1 MSFLTGL
8 ALRRRSV
15 TILIIIMLLVAGVV
29 VYRNLQ
35 RELFPEIEF
44 PNITIVTLYLNAD
57 PETVERDVTE
67 PIEEA
72 IDGTEGL
79 KEIQSSSSENISI
92 VLLTFEF
99 GEDMEEAKRTIES
112 NINGINFPDAV
123 EDPTVS
129 RISSD
134 TFPVLQLSITGDRDI
149 PSLQRIVDDVIVP
162 EIERIDGVFDVTI
175 LGEVDEQVTITVDTD
190 KLEDLGISML
200 QVSNALRDNNTS
212 FPAGD
217 IDQNGSNFPVRATYE
232 FGSLE
237 DIRNLTVGFESTA
250 LDGALPLVTTAGRGE
265 DRTILLR
272 DVATVE
278 LSTDEASSISRTN
291 GRPSLNLILLK
302 EPDANTFDVTSEAIA
317 ALDSVQ
323 GLPPDIE
330 ILVLQNDGPEVE
342 QQLSTLLQ
350 EGVLGF
356 IFAVSVVFIFL
367 INTRPTLLRGLAL
380 TLRPTAIIGIS
391 IPLSIMTG
399 ILVMGLADLSLNFM
413 SLAGLA
419 IAIGRVVDDSIVVL
433 ENMYRHMQRGE
444 DRFQAAM
451 DGTREVGAAI
461 ISSTFTTVVVFIP
474 LAFIQGLVGEFFT
487 PFAMS
492 VSFAL
497 LASTLVALT
506 AVPVLGV
513 VLLREGD
520 FPGDEGPDAVTR
532 DTILQRIYTPI
543 LVWTLRHKIA
553 TLLGAVGITVGSLL
567 LLIVIPV
574 TFFPAGT
581 PQFLTID
588 VELPIGTS
596 VGNTFAEVA
605 RVERVL
611 EEFHQQGHVEVYQV
625 SLGSSANE
633 FGPGAEGGGL
643 HIAGFFVKLSE
654 EVPEDIADQIRAEMP
669 VNSDVTI
676 TVTELSAG
684 PPEDPLEITVT
695 GNNFTS
701 LSAVAR
707 DLVSRLS
714 EIDGVINVD
723 SDVSDAR
730 DEVAINIDP
739 QAAAEFGLST
749 AEVGRQVN
757 QFIVGA
763 KVGEVDLEDIT
774 MDVVVQG
781 QREDVDD
788 IDELKNLDI
797 EGSLGRVKLGSI
809 SNIAIGQGPVSI
821 SHFDL
826 ERSATISGEITAEDT
841 QAIGNQVAAIIASMD
856 LPPGVQIRS
865 GGIFQQI
872 AEGFEDVGTA
882 MLIGVVLVYLVMVAS
897 LGSLRDPLIVVLSLP
912 LAIVGALAALAITDR
927 SLSLSAMMGLLLLIG
942 VVVTNAIVLI
952 TFVEQMRQSGMG
964 VYDALIEGGRTRVRP
979 ILMTAFTTIIALFPL
994 ALSTG
999 AEGGIIGAELA
1010 TVVIGGLVS
1019 STFLT
1024 LIVVP
1029 VIYTILH
1036 VNLPNM
1042 FDNVGAV
1049 VSRVLFTRPASAGD
1063 HVESSD

>member
-1 MSFLTGL
+1 MTFLTGL

-15 TILIIIMLLVAGVV
+15 TILVIIMLLIAGVV
-29 VYRNLQ
+29 VYQNLQ

-44 PNITIVTLYLNAD
+44 PNITIITVYPNAN

-67 PIEEA
+67 EIEEA
-72 IDGTEGL
+72 VDGMEGL
-79 KEIQSSSSENISI
+79 KEIQSTSSENLSV

-112 NINGINFPDAV
+112 STNGIDFPDAV
-123 EDPTVS
+123 DDPTVS
-129 RISSD
+129 RINSD
-134 TFPVLQLSITGDRDI
+134 TFPILQLSITGDRDV

-162 EIERIDGVFDVTI
+162 EIERIDGVFDVSV

-190 KLEDLGISML
+190 KLEDLGLSML

-217 IDQNGSNFPVRATYE
+217 IDRDGSNFPVRATYE

-237 DIRNLTVGFESTA
+237 DIRDLTVGFENTTPG
-250 LDGALPLVTTAGRGE
+250 GALAQVSTAGRRG
-265 DRTILLR
+265 DPPILLR

-278 LSTDEASSISRTN
+278 LSTDEARSISRTN
-291 GRPSLNLILLK
+291 GRPSLNLVLLK

-317 ALDSVQ
+317 AVDAIQ
-323 GLPPDIE
+323 GLPSDIE
-330 ILVLQNDGPEVE
+330 VLVLQNDGPEVE
-342 QQLSTLLQ
+342 EQLSTLLQ

-367 INTRPTLLRGLAL
+367 INTRPTLLRGLAI
-380 TLRPTAIIGIS
+380 TLRPTAIIAVS

-399 ILVMGLADLSLNFM
+399 ILIMGLANLSLNFM

-419 IAIGRVVDDSIVVL
+419 IAVGRVVDDSIVVL

-444 DRFQAAM
+444 DRFQAAL

-461 ISSTFTTVVVFIP
+461 VSSTLTTVVVFIP

-513 VLLREGD
+513 ILLREGD
-520 FPGDEGPDAVTR
+520 FPEEQSPETGGR
-532 DTILQRIYTPI
+532 DTILQRVYTPI
-543 LVWTLRHKIA
+543 LVWGLRHKIA
-553 TLLGAVGITVGSLL
+553 TLLGAVGITAASLL
-567 LLIVIPV
+567 LLAVIPV

-588 VELPIGTS
+588 LELPTGTS
-596 VGNTFAEVA
+596 VGNTFVEVA
-605 RVERVL
+605 KVERVL
-611 EEFHQQGHVEVYQV
+611 EDFHQQGHVEVYQA
-625 SLGSSANE
+625 SLGSSADE
-633 FGPGAEGGGL
+633 FGPGAEGGGF

-654 EVPEDIADQIRAEMP
+654 GVPEDIADQIRAKIP
-669 VNSDVTI
+669 GNDDLTV
-676 TVTELSAG
+676 TVTELSGG

-695 GNNFTS
+695 GNNFTD
-701 LSAVAR
+701 LSAVTR
-707 DLVSRLS
+707 ELVSRLR

-723 SDVSDAR
+723 SDVSEAR
-730 DEVAINIDP
+730 DEVTININP

-749 AEVGRQVN
+749 ADVGRQVN

-763 KVGEVDLEDIT
+763 KVSEVDLEDIT
-774 MDVVVQG
+774 MDIVVRGPPQ
-781 QREDVDD
+781 DVDD
-788 IDELKNLDI
+788 IDKLKNLEI
-797 EGSLGRVKLGSI
+797 EGPLGQVKLGSI
-809 SNIAIGQGPVSI
+809 SNITMEQGPVSI
-821 SHFDL
+821 SRFDL

-841 QAIGNQVAAIIASMD
+841 QAIGNEVNAIIASMD
-856 LPPGVQIRS
+856 LPPGVQIKT

-872 AEGFEDVGTA
+872 AEGFQDVFTA
-882 MLIGVVLVYLVMVAS
+882 MLIGVILVYLVMVAS
-897 LGSLRDPLIVVLSLP
+897 LGSLRDPFIVVLSLP
-912 LAIVGALAALAITDR
+912 LAIVGALVALTITDR
-927 SLSLSAMMGLLLLIG
+927 SLSLSALMGLLLLIG

-952 TFVEQMRQSGMG
+952 TFVDQLRQRGMG

-979 ILMTAFTTIIALFPL
+979 ILMTAFTTIIALSPL
-994 ALSTG
+994 AVSTG
-999 AEGGIIGAELA
+999 GEGEIIGAELA

-1036 VNLPNM
+1036 VNLPNV
-1042 FDNVGAV
+1042 FDVIGAV
-1049 VSRVLFTRPASAGD
+1049 VSRVLFTRPAAAGD
-1063 HVESSD
+1063 QLEGGD